1 MTCQVSSMRNL
12 IKEGAGHG
20 RRDLFLGNPIV
31 GWMICCEGSDYEA
44 IVSLVR

>member
-1 MTCQVSSMRNL
+1 MTCQVLSMRNL

-20 RRDLFLGNPIV
+20 RRDFWEPY
-31 GWMICCEGSDYEA
+31 GWMDDMCESSDYEA